1 MADYNG
7 TDEDDIIDASEL
19 DSDIGNI
26 YPGKGNDTVTNATI
40 MHTIVSSPGED
51 NISGEKFGY
60 ALWNATQSVTINLKE
75 GWSEDG
81 FGTRDTVSGIET
93 IHGSRFGDT
102 IYGSENYE
110 RYFVNGGN
118 NTIDGDG
125 GYDRASYAPGRGP
138 STDFEIT
145 YIDGSAHVKG
155 QNTLDILTNIS
166 TIEFMDDSKI
176 FSVDDEN
183 GSIFN
188 GAIFYGTENYEN
200 FFIDGGNNIV
210 YAGGGDDLVYY
221 KNGNSKD
228 YSVTLVGDEVHVIS
242 PTTKDIIIGGRYI
255 EFMVDKTIIDTEYF
269 KKPILSSYVK
279 LVHTFEDDTRTESY
293 TYSGVTYEAGLINWF
308 PQKSWKSL
316 ISHLFSCK
324 CFKTYRC
331 VYHCY

>member
-26 YPGKGNDTVTNATI
+26 YPGKGNDTVSNATI

-60 ALWNATQSVTINLKE
+60 ALWNATQAVTINLKE
-75 GWSEDG
+75 NWSEDG
-81 FGTRDTVSGIET
+81 FGTRDTISGVET
-93 IHGSRFGDT
+93 IHGSAFGDT

-183 GSIFN
+183 VVFLMAPFFMEQKIMKIFLLME
-188 GAIFYGTENYEN
+188 AI
-200 FFIDGGNNIV
+200 
-210 YAGGGDDLVYY
+210 
-221 KNGNSKD
+221 
-228 YSVTLVGDEVHVIS
+228 IS
-242 PTTKDIIIGGRYI
+242 
-255 EFMVDKTIIDTEYF
+255 FMRV
-269 KKPILSSYVK
+269 
-279 LVHTFEDDTRTESY
+279 
-293 TYSGVTYEAGLINWF
+293 EAMI
-308 PQKSWKSL
+308 
-316 ISHLFSCK
+316 
-324 CFKTYRC
+324 
-331 VYHCY
+331 